1 MGIVAVC
8 ERTVITFQLWLLHC
22 LARLL
27 TMISLKFLYSSP
39 LGALLTGAGRSGKC
53 PESDDQV
60 LPADRD
66 PAVAGDPAWASYAA
80 SIPRAQSYKGVLLQ
94 GYLLHPHVIRGLADF
109 KIRNDDV
116 FIVTYPKSG
125 TTWMEEIVS
134 LIMNGGD
141 PDRVKN
147 KLLVYRVQ
155 HLEVGPPVG
164 HLWHLRKTRSPR
176 LLATHLPLKLIPK
189 QLQQAKC
196 KIIYVVRN
204 PKDNA
209 VSYYHHHKMST
220 FLGNF
225 KGSWDEFLNHYMSG
239 HVVYGS
245 WFDHVLPY
253 WKFHLEHP
261 DRVMFVSFEELK
273 IELGS
278 MVQRISQFLG
288 RPLGPDALA
297 AVANHCTFDQMKNN
311 NMVNREVLPISDL
324 FDMTQSKFM
333 RKGIIGD
340 WKNYFTDEQSQA
352 FDEQYAE
359 RMAGSGLDLVFEPQD
374 ALDRM
379 RKFGRIIVD
388 PEPKMI
394 WNRRDGTDSNANNEE
409 DKEADSSGKR
419 HFPCFFDSP
428 PLTRRREAVLHH
440 PFMTPDPLTLTG

>member
-1 MGIVAVC
+1 MSVVTAYYSAVA
-8 ERTVITFQLWLLHC
+8 QLRWWIFLFMI
-22 LARLL
+22 RLL
-27 TMISLKFLYSSP
+27 SMISLKFLYSSP
-39 LGALLTGAGRSGKC
+39 LGALLTGGRSGKC
-53 PESDDQV
+53 PESEQV
-60 LPADRD
+60 LPAEKD
-66 PAVAGDPAWASYAA
+66 PKVAEDAEWSAYAA
-80 SIPRAQSYKGVLLQ
+80 AIPRAQSFKGVLLQ
-94 GYLLHPHVIRGLADF
+94 GYLLHPHVLRGLADF
-109 KIRNDDV
+109 KIRSDDV

-220 FLGNF
+220 FLGNY
-225 KGSWDEFLNHYMSG
+225 KGSWDEFLTHYTGG

-253 WKFHLEHP
+253 WKFSLERP
-261 DRVMFVSFEELK
+261 DRVMVVSFEELK
-273 IELGS
+273 IELGA

-288 RPLGPDALA
+288 RPLGPEALA
-297 AVANHCTFDQMKNN
+297 AVAQHCSFDQMKNN

-340 WKNYFTDEQSQA
+340 WKNYFTPEQSEA
-352 FDEQYAE
+352 FNELYAK
-359 RMAGSGLDLVFEPQD
+359 RMAGSQLDLVFEPQD

-379 RKFGRIIVD
+379 RKFGRIIVT
-388 PEPKMI
+388 PEPKVT
-394 WNRRDGTDSNANNEE
+394 WNNREPRPSELVIDDNDNEE
-409 DKEADSSGKR
+409 GTKR
-419 HFPCFFDSP
+419 SFPCFFDP
-428 PLTRRREAVLHH
+428 APVPRRRETVLHH